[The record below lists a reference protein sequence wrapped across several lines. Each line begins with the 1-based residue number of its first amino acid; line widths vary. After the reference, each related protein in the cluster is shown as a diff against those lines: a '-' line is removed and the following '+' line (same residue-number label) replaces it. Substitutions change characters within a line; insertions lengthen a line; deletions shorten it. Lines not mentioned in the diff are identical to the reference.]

1 MSSDLSP
8 ASGALTFVSHGT
20 QFVFGFLV
28 PDIAGAG
35 KTEATYEVFYSRPID
50 LANKKNEPLKY
61 IGNWISGISGLVD

>member
-20 QFVFGFLV
+20 QFVLGFLV

-35 KTEATYEVFYSRPID
+35 KTEAAYEVFYRRPLD
-50 LANKKNEPLKY
+50 LANKKM
-61 IGNWISGISGLVD
+61 SH